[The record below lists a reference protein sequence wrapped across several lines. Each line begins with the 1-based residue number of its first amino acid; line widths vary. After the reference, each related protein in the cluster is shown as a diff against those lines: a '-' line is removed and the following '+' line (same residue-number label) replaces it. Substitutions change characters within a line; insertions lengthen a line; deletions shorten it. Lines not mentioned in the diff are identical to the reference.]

1 MELQVPKVA
10 PERTSAS
17 DGRPYIDFCNSVQDD
32 ESGEL
37 LKDFRR
43 NPDYDLV
50 VPGKRNGAEVLEF
63 VELVKNEYAEMLPFL
78 PMFSVDSGTF
88 GNPTTYGFDFGE
100 AGVFHL
106 DVPLPLHIFYLA
118 LTRRYFGDL
127 SNMHVCEIGPG
138 AGLMFKMFTE
148 LYPATKYTFVDLPAP
163 LYLNRKHVEWL
174 QREHNV
180 EEYLPCWK
188 LLNEDIDRE
197 YDLVMSDC
205 AFNELH
211 RDVQSKYVAK
221 IFNKSTRGRI
231 AFYDSDMNTVLPS
244 MNINEVFGILEKE
257 TKTIQTDLRV
267 PTLYWD
273 ETKKE
278 RNTDATPDADD

>member
-17 DGRPYIDFCNSVQDD
+17 DGMPYIDFCNSVQDD

-43 NPDYDLV
+43 NPDYDL
-50 VPGKRNGAEVLEF
+50 
-63 VELVKNEYAEMLPFL
+63 
-78 PMFSVDSGTF
+78 
-88 GNPTTYGFDFGE
+88 
-100 AGVFHL
+100 
-106 DVPLPLHIFYLA
+106 
-118 LTRRYFGDL
+118 
-127 SNMHVCEIGPG
+127 
-138 AGLMFKMFTE
+138 
-148 LYPATKYTFVDLPAP
+148 
-163 LYLNRKHVEWL
+163 
-174 QREHNV
+174 
-180 EEYLPCWK
+180 
-188 LLNEDIDRE
+188 
-197 YDLVMSDC
+197 
-205 AFNELH
+205 
-211 RDVQSKYVAK
+211 
-221 IFNKSTRGRI
+221 
-231 AFYDSDMNTVLPS
+231 VLPS